1 MSLSNDEAEVGLLG
15 LLSVGEGSLE
25 RGIVGDVDL
34 ARGASIAEADRALGA
49 MQTHGEREN
58 ALEVGLAGALLDGG
72 LDGSERLVVPVAL
85 GGLDG
90 AVNNVLNEELQ
101 WSQLTRTGEN

>member
-1 MSLSNDEAEVGLLG
+1 MV
-15 LLSVGEGSLE
+15 
-25 RGIVGDVDL
+25 
-34 ARGASIAEADRALGA
+34 
-49 MQTHGEREN
+49 QTLVEREN
-58 ALEVGLAGALLDGG
+58 ALEVRLAGALLDGG

-101 WSQLTRTGEN
+101 QSQLRCTGENWG